1 MPDLNWL
8 TARPIAHRGLHDIA
22 NGVVENTAS
31 AVQAAIDRNYGI
43 EVDLQLTGDGEAVV
57 FHDETLDRLTESAG
71 RVVEQ
76 TTPALK
82 DIAFKD
88 CSDRIQT
95 LDELLDLVAGRVTLV
110 LEIKSLWN
118 NIGALERRVAD
129 VVSGYSGPLAVMSF
143 DPRSVAAMR
152 AFQPDLVRGMVSEHF
167 PATQEW
173 SRLTGLQRFRLR
185 HLLPAFRCRPHFI
198 NYHVKALPAAAPAVA
213 RAAGLPLLTWTVRTQ
228 EDRAI
233 AEKWADG
240 MVFEGFRP

>member
-1 MPDLNWL
+1 MPDLSWL

-22 NGVVENTAS
+22 GGVVENTAS
-31 AVQAAIDRNYGI
+31 AVQAAIDGNYGI
-43 EVDLQLTGDGEAVV
+43 EVDLQLTGDNEAIV
-57 FHDETLDRLTESAG
+57 FHDETLGRLTRSKG

-76 TTPALK
+76 TTPALQ
-82 DIAFKD
+82 AVEFEHGA
-88 CSDRIQT
+88 DRMQT
-95 LDELLDLVAGRVTLV
+95 LAELLEQVAGKVTLV

-118 NIGALERRVAD
+118 NVGALERRVAE

-152 AFQPDLVRGMVSEHF
+152 ELRPDLVRGMVSEHF
-167 PATQEW
+167 PATEEW
-173 SRLTGLQRFRLR
+173 SRLTSLQRFRLR

-198 NYHVKALPAAAPAVA
+198 NYHVKALPAVAPAIA
-213 RAAGLPLLTWTVRTQ
+213 RAIGLPLLTWTVRTP

-233 AEKWADG
+233 AEKWTDA

>member
-1 MPDLNWL
+1 MPDLSWL
-8 TARPIAHRGLHDIA
+8 TARPVAHRGLHDVA

-31 AVQAAIDRNYGI
+31 AVQAAIDGDYGI

-57 FHDETLDRLTESAG
+57 FHDETLDRLTKGRG

-76 TTPALK
+76 TTPALQAVEFQ
-82 DIAFKD
+82 D
-88 CSDRIQT
+88 STDRMQT
-95 LDELLDLVAGRVTLV
+95 LGELLDQVSGKVTLV

-118 NIGALERRVAD
+118 NVGELERRVAE

-152 AFQPDLVRGMVSEHF
+152 QLRPELVRGMVSEYF
-167 PATQEW
+167 PATEEW
-173 SRLTGLQRFRLR
+173 SRLTSMQRFRLR
-185 HLLPAFRCRPHFI
+185 HLLPACRCRPHFI
-198 NYHVKALPAAAPAVA
+198 NYHVKALPALAPAIA
-213 RAAGLPLLTWTVRTQ
+213 RALGLPLLTWTVRTP

-233 AEKWADG
+233 AEKWTDA